1 VQTTPPAPAQRGAKS
16 TYDNLKGTA
25 AWPPADVISAELLR
39 QREPATRAV
48 LRWDSETDSR
58 FGRHSLKSCAKSFV
72 RLHCQRATSCVSNY
86 CEPNGI
92 TVVDQ
97 RRRSDLRREVF
108 IATDFRFSRP
118 ELVPDVVPASPV
130 GRAVSSR
137 VEFKGGNRT
146 EHTEHTEL
154 EPCVWAMPNRTNPSV
169 VPTEANRTQVQ

>member
-48 LRWDSETDSR
+48 LRSDSETDSR

-72 RLHCQRATSCVSNY
+72 RLHCQRATSCVFNY
-86 CEPNGI
+86 CEPNRI

-97 RRRSDLRREVF
+97 RRRSDLRLTSGFPGQSLSQTWCRRAQLVELSHLVSNLEVG
-108 IATDFRFSRP
+108 IEPNTPNSN
-118 ELVPDVVPASPV
+118 PV
-130 GRAVSSR
+130 FALC
-137 VEFKGGNRT
+137 RT
-146 EHTEHTEL
+146 EQ
-154 EPCVWAMPNRTNPSV
+154 
-169 VPTEANRTQVQ
+169 TQV